1 MSQLGNEVNS
11 MKRSSFLYLAAG
23 LAIFLAVA
31 AIADA
36 AKAPGSPEAT
46 KIKPDIVVSD
56 IKIARMST
64 TSAGHDI
71 QINVTVV
78 NRVRDSST
86 GPFKVKVEWTENP
99 AMGFNLLGTGG
110 VANLAYDSSSAAVH
124 NGKTL
129 SFNQVVPVGKSYKYR
144 VTADYMGQVDE
155 ADETN
160 NVNSAGYSAALP

>member
-1 MSQLGNEVNS
+1 
-11 MKRSSFLYLAAG
+11 MKRSSFLCLAVG
-23 LAIFLAVA
+23 LAIFLALSA
-31 AIADA
+31 LADA

-56 IKIARMST
+56 IKIART
-64 TSAGHDI
+64 GITPAGHDV

-86 GPFKVKVEWTENP
+86 GPFKVKVEWTEDP
-99 AMGFNLLGTGG
+99 TTGFNLLGTGG
-110 VANLAYDSSSAAVH
+110 VANLAYDSASAVVN

-129 SFNQVVPVGKSYKYR
+129 LFNHVVPSGKSYKYR

-160 NVNSAGYSAALP
+160 NVSSAGYSAAMP

>member
-1 MSQLGNEVNS
+1 
-11 MKRSSFLYLAAG
+11 MKRSSFLYLAVG

-31 AIADA
+31 ALADA

-56 IKIARMST
+56 IKITRTGITPS
-64 TSAGHDI
+64 GHDI

-78 NRVRDSST
+78 NRVRDTST

-99 AMGFNLLGTGG
+99 ATGFNLLGTGG
-110 VANLAYDSSSAAVH
+110 VTNLAYDSSSAVVH

-129 SFNQVVPVGKSYKYR
+129 SFNHIVPAGKSYKYR

-160 NVNSAGYSAALP
+160 NVSSAGYSAAMP